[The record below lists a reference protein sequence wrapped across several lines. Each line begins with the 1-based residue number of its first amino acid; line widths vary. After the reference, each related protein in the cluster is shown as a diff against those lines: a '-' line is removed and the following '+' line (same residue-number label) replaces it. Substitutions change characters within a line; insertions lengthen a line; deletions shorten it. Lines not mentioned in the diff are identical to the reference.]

1 MIHPLKRPI
10 GMSEITVRGED
21 VTLPKWVAAA
31 VFSASL
37 LGVGYYIGVTIQLQI
52 DVAVVKSDITLI
64 KDQNKEILGYLRPQQ
79 QQRQAP

>member
-1 MIHPLKRPI
+1 MNSGLREAAKAM
-10 GMSEITVRGED
+10 GKVEITEGA

-52 DVAVVKSDITLI
+52 DVAVVKSDIATI
-64 KDQNKEILGYLRPQQ
+64 KDQNKEILQRLPLRAPQ
-79 QQRQAP
+79 P